1 MGRKMARP
9 KIKIDWEAVSKLCG
23 LHCTGEEIAGFLEVS
38 YDTLERACKREN
50 KLSFAEYYGQ
60 KSAKGNISLRRKQH
74 EVAMAGNPRML
85 IWLGKQ
91 YLGQTDRQEMDL
103 NGQLGI
109 EAKTMAEIIQDL
121 SENDYDDTIETDE

>member
-9 KIKIDWEAVSKLCG
+9 EIKIDWETVSKLCG

-60 KSAKGNISLRRKQH
+60 KSAQGNISLRRKQH

-91 YLGQTDRQEMDL
+91 YLGQTDKQEMDL